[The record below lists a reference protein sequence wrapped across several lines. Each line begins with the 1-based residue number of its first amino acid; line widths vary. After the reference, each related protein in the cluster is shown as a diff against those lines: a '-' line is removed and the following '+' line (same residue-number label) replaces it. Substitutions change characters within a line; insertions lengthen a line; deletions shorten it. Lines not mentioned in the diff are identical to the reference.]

1 LMVFIVY
8 IKKFYSIFKLLKI
21 EFHRM
26 KYLFFKDDPI
36 FENCFFIGA
45 QKDVINVKY
54 SDLFSESLNYDI
66 YSDITKFIDI
76 HKIDSTFIF
85 RKYINGYDTLEALK
99 LNLDFLGVNIFEY
112 YINKMSKDSLA
123 KNVQDDIDFS
133 DANNI
138 LVISDMLV
146 GNNLQ
151 FASDI
156 LDKTYKTYKTF
167 FDNE

>member
-1 LMVFIVY
+1 
-8 IKKFYSIFKLLKI
+8 
-21 EFHRM
+21 
-26 KYLFFKDDPI
+26 
-36 FENCFFIGA
+36 
-45 QKDVINVKY
+45 
-54 SDLFSESLNYDI
+54 
-66 YSDITKFIDI
+66 
-76 HKIDSTFIF
+76 
-85 RKYINGYDTLEALK
+85 
-99 LNLDFLGVNIFEY
+99 
-112 YINKMSKDSLA
+112 LA